1 MARKSIA
8 QRWFLNSFLV
18 VLAILTAIVTASG
31 LLLHNFYYSAV
42 RQSLKARA
50 STVSSI
56 LLRYSSGTVGS
67 NFYPEMRS
75 YIESFPD
82 KDYMELM
89 AIDPYGNV
97 SITSSGFSY
106 TSKQDRMPDYQD
118 ALTSA
123 DGMGYYVGRLS
134 NGQKIMAVTQIV
146 SVVNSEFSAM
156 RFVVSLETVDKVIT
170 NLVMGICGA
179 ALAVLALVLVFGLL
193 FVRSI
198 VRPVREIGAAAR
210 QIARGDLKSR
220 IVKIS
225 DDEIGELCETINFM
239 ADELENSERLK
250 NEFISSVSHEL
261 RTPLTAI
268 KGWAETLMSME
279 SDPATLQ
286 KGMRVITAETER
298 LSGMVEELLDF
309 SRIQDGRLKMNFQKM
324 DILAELGEAV
334 LIYTEK
340 ARQEDIEVTYREPEM
355 LPFIYGDKNR
365 LRQVFINVIDNAIKY
380 SDPGGSVKIDAFQRG
395 EDILITVADS
405 GIGIQPEDL
414 PKIKTK
420 FFKANYSRRG
430 SGIGLAVAD
439 EIIQMHHG
447 SIDIESTPG
456 VGTTVIITIPV
467 RTGEEPAPE
476 EGRLLTQGS

>member
-1 MARKSIA
+1 M
-8 QRWFLNSFLV
+8 
-18 VLAILTAIVTASG
+18 
-31 LLLHNFYYSAV
+31 
-42 RQSLKARA
+42 
-50 STVSSI
+50 
-56 LLRYSSGTVGS
+56 
-67 NFYPEMRS
+67 
-75 YIESFPD
+75 
-82 KDYMELM
+82 
-89 AIDPYGNV
+89 
-97 SITSSGFSY
+97 
-106 TSKQDRMPDYQD
+106 
-118 ALTSA
+118 
-123 DGMGYYVGRLS
+123 
-134 NGQKIMAVTQIV
+134 
-146 SVVNSEFSAM
+146 
-156 RFVVSLETVDKVIT
+156 
-170 NLVMGICGA
+170 
-179 ALAVLALVLVFGLL
+179 
-193 FVRSI
+193 
-198 VRPVREIGAAAR
+198 AR

-380 SDPGGSVKIDAFQRG
+380 SDPGGSVKVDAFQRG

>member
-1 MARKSIA
+1 MAIKSIA
-8 QRWFLNSFLV
+8 QRWFINSFVV
-18 VLAILTAIVTASG
+18 VLAILVTIVTASG
-31 LLLHNFYYSAV
+31 IVIHNYYYSAV
-42 RQSLKARA
+42 EQALRARA
-50 STVSSI
+50 STVSSMM
-56 LLRYSSGTVGS
+56 LRYSSGSVTS
-67 NFYPEMRS
+67 NFYTEMRN

-82 KDYMELM
+82 KDYIELM
-89 AIDPYGNV
+89 AIDPYGDV

-106 TSKQDRMPDYQD
+106 TNKQDRMTDYRE

-123 DGMGYYVGRLS
+123 DGIGYYVGKLS
-134 NGQKIMAVTQIV
+134 NGQKIMAVTQTVNI
-146 SVVNSEFSAM
+146 VNSEYSAM
-156 RFVVSLETVDKVIT
+156 RFVVSLETVDKVVLNMMLAIIG
-170 NLVMGICGA
+170 V
-179 ALAVLALVLVFGLL
+179 ALAVLGLVLVSGLL

-210 QIARGDLKSR
+210 QIAQGDLKSR
-220 IVKIS
+220 IVKET

-268 KGWAETLMSME
+268 KGWAETMVTIAD
-279 SDPATLQ
+279 DPVMLR
-286 KGMRVITAETER
+286 KGMQVINAETER

-309 SRIQDGRLKMNFQKM
+309 SRIQDGRLRMVFQKM

-334 LIYTEK
+334 LIYAERAK
-340 ARQEDIEVTYREPEM
+340 QDSIEVTYNEPEM
-355 LPFIYGDKNR
+355 LPLIYGDKNR
-365 LRQVFINVIDNAIKY
+365 LRQVFINIIDNAIKY

-395 EDILITVADS
+395 DNIIITVADS

-414 PKIKTK
+414 PRIKTK

-439 EIIQMHHG
+439 EIVQMHHG
-447 SIDIESTPG
+447 SIDIDSTPG
-456 VGTTVIITIPV
+456 VGTTVVITIPV
-467 RTGEEPAPE
+467 MEQPEEAVEPAK
-476 EGRLLTQGS
+476 G